1 MLKKIPKIFYFLFC
15 ALGILYLALPG
26 YDFPAPPPGSV
37 QSTQPAD
44 QETPLRRGYYTN
56 YSRAEVINWYKN
68 QFEYSTFLGIRMPTL
83 LFNYPPEN
91 AKTLIRDQTDSTFL
105 QELAHP
111 FRESWYINGYEP
123 KIYLDRPPFEI
134 DGVYYNQKIIIRQ
147 LPGNVWVRE
156 ILFVVSMTM
165 LAALYKGFTEL
176 FKKEK

>member
-1 MLKKIPKIFYFLFC
+1 
-15 ALGILYLALPG
+15 
-26 YDFPAPPPGSV
+26 
-37 QSTQPAD
+37 
-44 QETPLRRGYYTN
+44 
-56 YSRAEVINWYKN
+56 
-68 QFEYSTFLGIRMPTL
+68 MPTL

-91 AKTLIRDQTDSTFL
+91 ARTLIRDQTDSTFL
-105 QELAHP
+105 QELVHP

-156 ILFVVSMTM
+156 ILFVVSMTI